1 MTLEG
6 VWIFISHERM
16 LIINDVDGQH
26 LLRDYFM
33 PGPKYM
39 CKLFTPYMSPMG
51 QVLLSHTIIRNL
63 RHDEINNLFIL
74 VLLVNGR
81 V

>member
-1 MTLEG
+1 M
-6 VWIFISHERM
+6 WILNSHEGM
-16 LIINDVDGQH
+16 IIINEVDDQQ

-51 QVLLSHTIIRNL
+51 QVLLSHIIIRNL

-74 VLLVNGR
+74 VLLVSGR

>member
-1 MTLEG
+1 MKLEG

-39 CKLFTPYMSPMG
+39 CKLFYSLHEPHGTG
-51 QVLLSHTIIRNL
+51 ITIPHYNKKS
-63 RHDEINNLFIL
+63 EA
-74 VLLVNGR
+74 
-81 V
+81 

>member
-1 MTLEG
+1 
-6 VWIFISHERM
+6 
-16 LIINDVDGQH
+16 
-26 LLRDYFM
+26 
-33 PGPKYM
+33 
-39 CKLFTPYMSPMG
+39 MSPMG